1 MSESKSQPET
11 NQSAKDAEIQPEIEA
26 TFINIDKDQLRAKLK
41 ELGAKLLQ
49 PETLMRRTIFDIDE
63 HSFVRVRDEG
73 NRITMSYK
81 HLDTLSL
88 SGMKEICLDV
98 NNYNDAINFVKAC
111 GLKPK
116 ALQETLR
123 EEWELDGVE
132 LDIDTWPWLPSYVEI
147 EGPSETA
154 VKSVANKLGFDMADA
169 LYGSVDEVYKIYY
182 NVTCHDINYCP
193 EIKFTDIPDW
203 LAAKRRE
210 QPLR

>member
-1 MSESKSQPET
+1 MPETKSQP
-11 NQSAKDAEIQPEIEA
+11 EIQPEIEA
-26 TFINIDKDQLRAKLK
+26 TFININKDQLRAQLK

-49 PETLMRRTIFDIDE
+49 PETLMRRTIFNIDD

-81 HLDTLSL
+81 RLDQLSL

-98 NNYNDAINFVKAC
+98 NNYDDAINFVKIC

-116 ALQETLR
+116 AVQETLR

-132 LDIDTWPWLPSYVEI
+132 LDIDTWPWLPAFVEI

-154 VKSVANKLGFDMADA
+154 VEAVAEKLGLQMSDA

-182 NVTCHDINYCP
+182 DVTSQDINYCP
-193 EIKFTDIPDW
+193 EIKFTDAPDW
-203 LAAKRRE
+203 LATKRRKTPSHPA
-210 QPLR
+210 QSVIK

>member
-1 MSESKSQPET
+1 MSEAKSQPEI
-11 NQSAKDAEIQPEIEA
+11 KPEIEA
-26 TFINIDKDQLRAKLK
+26 TFININKDQLRAQLK

-49 PETLMRRTIFDIDE
+49 PELLMRRTIFDIDD

-98 NNYNDAINFVKAC
+98 NNYDEAINFVKAC
-111 GLKPK
+111 GLRPK
-116 ALQETLR
+116 AVQETLR

-147 EGPSETA
+147 EGSSEEA
-154 VKSVANKLGFDMADA
+154 VEKVIAKLGFNMEAA

-182 NVTCHDINYCP
+182 DVTSQDINYCP
-193 EIKFTDIPDW
+193 EIKFTDIPEW

-210 QPLR
+210 TPLR

>member
-1 MSESKSQPET
+1 MPEAKSQPEI
-11 NQSAKDAEIQPEIEA
+11 KPEIEA
-26 TFINIDKDQLRAKLK
+26 TFININKDQLRAQLK

-49 PETLMRRTIFDIDE
+49 PELLMRRTIFDIDE

-98 NNYNDAINFVKAC
+98 NDYDEAINFVKAC

-116 ALQETLR
+116 AVQETLR

-147 EGPSETA
+147 EGPSEEA
-154 VKSVANKLGFDMADA
+154 VEKAVAKLGLSMKDA

-182 NVTCHDINYCP
+182 DVTSQDINYCP
-193 EIKFTDIPDW
+193 EIKFTDIPEW
-203 LAAKRRE
+203 LATKRRE
-210 QPLR
+210 EPLR

>member
-1 MSESKSQPET
+1 MPEAKSQP
-11 NQSAKDAEIQPEIEA
+11 EIQPEIEA
-26 TFINIDKDQLRAKLK
+26 TFININKDQLRAQLK

-49 PETLMRRTIFDIDE
+49 PETLMRRTIFNIDD

-81 HLDTLSL
+81 RLDALSL

-98 NNYNDAINFVKAC
+98 NNYDDAINFVKVC
-111 GLKPK
+111 GLQPK
-116 ALQETLR
+116 AVQETLR

-132 LDIDTWPWLPSYVEI
+132 LDIDTWPWLPTFVEI
-147 EGPSETA
+147 EGPIETA
-154 VKSVANKLGFDMADA
+154 VKTVAEKLGLEMSDA

-182 NVTCHDINYCP
+182 DVTSQDINYCP
-193 EIKFTDIPDW
+193 EIKFTDTPDW
-203 LAAKRRE
+203 LVAKRRE

>member
-1 MSESKSQPET
+1 MPEVKSQP
-11 NQSAKDAEIQPEIEA
+11 EIQPEIEA
-26 TFINIDKDQLRAKLK
+26 TFININKDQLRAQLK

-49 PETLMRRTIFDIDE
+49 PETLMRRTIFNIDD

-81 HLDTLSL
+81 RLDQLSL

-98 NNYNDAINFVKAC
+98 NDYNEAINFVKIC
-111 GLKPK
+111 GLQPK
-116 ALQETLR
+116 AVQETLR

-132 LDIDTWPWLPSYVEI
+132 LDIDTWPWLPAFVEI
-147 EGPSETA
+147 EGPSEA
-154 VKSVANKLGFDMADA
+154 SVESVAEKLGLKMADA

-182 NVTCHDINYCP
+182 DVTSQDINYCP
-193 EIKFTDIPDW
+193 EIKFTDAPDW
-203 LAAKRRE
+203 LTAKRRE